1 MKLVRFENYNLVI
14 EPEALHIKAFK
25 RLWDRDRSQSKNKA
39 KQELGIIYFQID
51 PRSDYM
57 FITDDAERL
66 ELIKE
71 HEGLPEDWQPDKLVI
86 EAMDVWKQLIH
97 TPNTLLL
104 HDSIVTAD
112 NLRKYLRKI
121 DLDERDERH
130 RPIYSPNVITNAL
143 KQIPD
148 IVKALVETK
157 RLVEQEINESNKM
170 RGSQQKKIFEDG
182 L

>member
-1 MKLVRFENYNLVI
+1 MNLVKFENYNLVI

-25 RLWDRDRSQSKNKA
+25 KLWERDRSQSKNRA
-39 KQELGIIYFQID
+39 KQELGIIYFQVD

-57 FITDDAERL
+57 FLTDDDERL

-71 HEGLPEDWQPDKLVI
+71 HEGLDKDWKPDKLVI
-86 EAMDVWKQLIH
+86 DAMEVWKQLIH

-112 NLRKYLRKI
+112 KLRKFLRNI
-121 DLDERDERH
+121 DLNERDERMK
-130 RPIYSPNVITNAL
+130 PIFSPNVITGAL

-157 RLVEQEINESNKM
+157 KIVEQEINESNKM